1 MRCIRRALF
10 FIELGSRGGASRGRD
25 GPFDGLWVTQ
35 QARNLLMD
43 LGDRVDRLCLLIRDR
58 DAKFVA
64 GFDTVFTPEQI
75 TTIRTPILAPRP
87 NAVVE
92 RWIGTVSRECTDRI
106 LILGRRHLTAV
117 LVTYLSTTTPIDH
130 VAHLANDHPTDRIRP
145 DRLSRCHVPTRSE
158 A

>member
-1 MRCIRRALF
+1 MTAHST
-10 FIELGSRGGASRGRD
+10 GS
-25 GPFDGLWVTQ
+25 WVTQ

-75 TTIRTPILAPRP
+75 TTIRTPIPGPRA
-87 NAVVE
+87 NAVAE

-130 VAHLANDHPTDRIRP
+130 VAHSANDHPTDRIRP
-145 DRLSRCHVPTRSE
+145 DRLSRRHVPTRSE